1 MPNASPLV
9 MVIPFCASVSLN
21 SFPSGRHTRVRA
33 TANNGKLRAVKQG
46 EAAAD
51 QQRAGVISDSL

>member
-21 SFPSGRHTRVRA
+21 SFSGRHTRVRA